1 MSRPKTSA
9 EVGSLARGYT
19 ERSIEILGGL
29 MENCPEPGVRV
40 AAAKTLLDRGWG
52 KPKQTQ
58 EVVGANG
65 GPLEFIVRTIMEGSK
80 PPKK

>member
-1 MSRPKTSA
+1 
-9 EVGSLARGYT
+9 
-19 ERSIEILGGL
+19 

-80 PPKK
+80 PPRK